1 MKKITIPI
9 LIGLAILVAL
19 ETPRAQTTAKRRPN
33 ILFLFSDD
41 QRADTI
47 RALGNGRI
55 TTPNLDRL
63 VNEGVTFNRAYCMGS
78 QQGAVCVPSR
88 AMLMSGRTLFRIS
101 EKLEGQTT
109 WPQVFAQNGYVTF
122 GVGKWHNQ
130 PPSFVNT
137 FAEGKAV
144 FFGGMSDPYAMP
156 VQDLDPDRKLVNK
169 RNSETHATQ
178 LFADSAIEFLQK
190 QRGDKP
196 FALYVA
202 FTLPHDPRVAPPEYR
217 AMYSPEKLPLP
228 KNFLPEHPFD
238 NGEMKVRD
246 EKLAPWPRTPE
257 IVREHLA
264 DYYACVTY
272 LDAQIGR
279 ILDAL
284 RRTGQYD
291 NTIIVFAS
299 DHGLAIGSHGLFG
312 KQNLYEHSMNT
323 PLIIAGPG
331 VPKNRRSDA
340 FAYLLDLFPTL
351 CDLAGLKTPAEV
363 EGLSLAPVIAGQQRS
378 RRETIFTAYRDVQR
392 AVRDDRWKLIVYPQ
406 INRRQLFDLKND
418 PAEMNDLSAN
428 PKFSKEVERMSA
440 LLKKAQAPFGDPIN
454 LIPDQKSAQDNSK
467 RPRPNIL
474 FAIADD
480 WSFGHA
486 GAYGAKWV
494 KTPAFDR
501 VARDGALFT
510 RAYTPNA
517 KCAPS
522 RAIILTGRNSWQL
535 EEAANHIPFFPAKFK
550 TWAETLGEKGYFTGL
565 TAKGWG
571 PGAAPG

>member
-1 MKKITIPI
+1 MLDQPNHRNILTGVI
-9 LIGLAILVAL
+9 LIGLAILFAL
-19 ETPRAQTTAKRRPN
+19 ETSRAQPTVKRRPN
-33 ILFLFSDD
+33 ILFVFSDD

-47 RALGNGRI
+47 RALGNAHI

-63 VNEGVTFNRAYCMGS
+63 VNEGTTFNRAYCMGA

-88 AMLMSGRTLFRIS
+88 AMLMSGKTLFRIS

-109 WPQVFAQNGYVTF
+109 WPQVFAAAGYSTF
-122 GVGKWHNQ
+122 GIGKWHNQ

-137 FAEGKAV
+137 FAAGKAV

-156 VQDLDPDRKLVNK
+156 VQDLGPDHKLVNQ

-178 LFADSAIEFLQK
+178 LFADAAIEFLQK
-190 QRGDKP
+190 QRGGKP
-196 FALYVA
+196 FALYAA
-202 FTLPHDPRVAPPEYR
+202 FTLPHDPRTAPREYR
-217 AMYSPEKLPLP
+217 AMYDPAQGGMRPPLP

-238 NGEMKVRD
+238 NGELKVRD

-264 DYYACVTY
+264 DYYACITY
-272 LDAQIGR
+272 LDAQVGR
-279 ILDAL
+279 ILEAL

-331 VPKNRRSDA
+331 VPKNRRSEA

-428 PKFSKEVERMSA
+428 PKFIKQVERMSA
-440 LLKKAQAPFGDPIN
+440 WLKKAQASFGDLTKQPARVN
-454 LIPDQKSAQDNSK
+454 LMREK
-467 RPRPNIL
+467 R
-474 FAIADD
+474 
-480 WSFGHA
+480 
-486 GAYGAKWV
+486 Y
-494 KTPAFDR
+494 
-501 VARDGALFT
+501 T
-510 RAYTPNA
+510 RT
-517 KCAPS
+517 
-522 RAIILTGRNSWQL
+522 I
-535 EEAANHIPFFPAKFK
+535 
-550 TWAETLGEKGYFTGL
+550 
-565 TAKGWG
+565 
-571 PGAAPG
+571 

>member
-1 MKKITIPI
+1 MRRTTIT
-9 LIGLAILVAL
+9 LCLLLACAASMTELKPAA
-19 ETPRAQTTAKRRPN
+19 AQRTAGKPRPN

-47 RALGNGRI
+47 RALGNPHI

-63 VNEGVTFNRAYCMGS
+63 VSEGTAFDRAYCMGA

-88 AMLMSGRTLFRIS
+88 AMMMSGRTLFRVS

-109 WPQVFAQNGYVTF
+109 WPRVFAEAGYSTF

-130 PPSFVNT
+130 PASFVNS
-137 FAEGKAV
+137 FAAGKAI
-144 FFGGMSDPYAMP
+144 FFGGMNDPYTMP
-156 VQDLDPDRKLVNK
+156 VQDLGASHQLGHK

-178 LFADSAIEFLQK
+178 LFADAAIEFLQQ

-202 FTLPHDPRVAPPEYR
+202 FTLPHDPRTAPSEYR
-217 AMYSPEKLPLP
+217 ARYDPARDGTAPPPP

-238 NGEMKVRD
+238 NGELKVRD

-257 IVREHLA
+257 IVREHLT
-264 DYYACVTY
+264 DYYACITY

-279 ILDAL
+279 ILDTL

-312 KQNLYEHSMNT
+312 KQNLYEHSMKA
-323 PLIIAGPG
+323 PLIMAGPG

-351 CDLAGLKTPAEV
+351 CDLAGLNTPAEV
-363 EGLSLAPVIAGQQRS
+363 EGLSLAPVMAGKQRS
-378 RRETIFTAYRDVQR
+378 RREMIFTAYRNVQR

-406 INRRQLFDLKND
+406 LNRRQLFDLKND
-418 PAEMNDLSAN
+418 PSEMNDLSAH
-428 PKFSKEVERMSA
+428 PKFINQVTRMSA
-440 LLKKAQAPFGDPIN
+440 LLKQAQASFGDST
-454 LIPDQKSAQDNSK
+454 K
-467 RPRPNIL
+467 
-474 FAIADD
+474 
-480 WSFGHA
+480 
-486 GAYGAKWV
+486 
-494 KTPAFDR
+494 
-501 VARDGALFT
+501 
-510 RAYTPNA
+510 
-517 KCAPS
+517 
-522 RAIILTGRNSWQL
+522 
-535 EEAANHIPFFPAKFK
+535 
-550 TWAETLGEKGYFTGL
+550 
-565 TAKGWG
+565 
-571 PGAAPG
+571 